1 MDYKVKMKQ
10 ITDPY
15 RIASPH
21 NLYAIAT
28 PSGPLY
34 DYGVCGV
41 LETFLYELMDKGEF
55 SASFNYLDFSCDGEC
70 VQGCMTITIMKYDF
84 LPEVFTFLYERSL
97 NTCE

>member
-1 MDYKVKMKQ
+1 MDYKVKLQ
-10 ITDPY
+10 EITEPY
-15 RIASPH
+15 R
-21 NLYAIAT
+21 LT
-28 PSGPLY
+28 PSTCLGGPLY

-41 LETFLYELMDKGEF
+41 LEDFLYESMDQGEF

-97 NTCE
+97 NTNGQ

>member
-1 MDYKVKMKQ
+1 MDYKVKMKR
-10 ITDPY
+10 ITAPY
-15 RIASPH
+15 RITSPH
-21 NLYAIAT
+21 DLCAIEL

-41 LETFLYELMDKGEF
+41 LETFLYEHMDKGEF